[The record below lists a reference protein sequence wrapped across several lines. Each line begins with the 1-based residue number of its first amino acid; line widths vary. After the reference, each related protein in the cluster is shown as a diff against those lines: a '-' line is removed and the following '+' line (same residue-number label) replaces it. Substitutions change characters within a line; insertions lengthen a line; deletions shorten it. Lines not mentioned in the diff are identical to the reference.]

1 MQDSKRYP
9 AYCRIA
15 QSVEQCTVNAE
26 VVSSSLTLTAKTEL
40 NTPLNNAYHVESF
53 KEIKSE
59 IPLALDGG
67 MNDNNRTAGTVGIA
81 Y

>member
-1 MQDSKRYP
+1 MRNINGEYNSSWSKGHVYYKERQKRKHK
-9 AYCRIA
+9 AI
-15 QSVEQCTVNAE
+15 N
-26 VVSSSLTLTAKTEL
+26 L
-40 NTPLNNAYHVESF
+40 NE
-53 KEIKSE
+53 KKSE